1 MRRRE
6 CQISGRLETIDAEEA
21 IGPDWRSAIHEILVQ
36 MTTTRCIHGM
46 DSRFCAVCNRTS
58 KASRPRGAIGSA
70 TLPEILEFLNAEQIR
85 ATYGAVGEL
94 LGIIPRAMGTQLGP
108 HTAERSW
115 IVSAGT
121 GLPTDYSRDDM
132 HPALLSKDEIIGSGI
147 ALAMRLSAW
156 KAKRDA
162 VDGR

>member
-1 MRRRE
+1 
-6 CQISGRLETIDAEEA
+6 
-21 IGPDWRSAIHEILVQ
+21 
-36 MTTTRCIHGM
+36 MTTGVRCVHGI

-58 KASRPRGAIGSA
+58 KAGRPRGAIGSA
-70 TLPEILEFLNAEQIR
+70 TLPEILEFLNAEQVR

-94 LGIIPRAMGTQLGP
+94 LGIVPRAMSTQLGL

-121 GLPTDYSRDDM
+121 GLPTDYSGDEM
-132 HPALLSKDEIIGSGI
+132 HPSLLRTDEVIGSGI

-156 KAKRDA
+156 KATRT
-162 VDGR
+162 G